1 MLRRGMMIDEIK
13 GNEIFCEV
21 NSLYIYFFLIFLG
34 YLKYIFI
41 VL

>member
-1 MLRRGMMIDEIK
+1 MMIDEIK
-13 GNEIFCEV
+13 GNEIFREV